1 MVQLLDSAGVEA
13 REVSRRRIDL
23 LWALAVGAL
32 ALHNAE
38 ELLLGLTGWIAE
50 HPWMPGRALHGDQ
63 AQFAISLAIVTAAVL
78 AIAVVAVTTR
88 AEWSAGA
95 LVGVAWALIINAGS
109 HLLMTTVSWSLM
121 PGTVSGA
128 LVLLPLGLL
137 IVRTLQPMRWT
148 TVSVLLAAFAAAM
161 LVFGSLVIAA
171 VLTTVLDAAR

>member
-1 MVQLLDSAGVEA
+1 MVRLLDSAGVEA

-32 ALHNAE
+32 VLHNAE
-38 ELLLGLTGWIAE
+38 ELLLGLTGWIAA

-63 AQFAISLAIVTAAVL
+63 AQFAIALAIVTAAVL
-78 AIAVVAVTTR
+78 AVAIVAVTTR
-88 AEWSAGA
+88 AEWSTGA
-95 LVGVAWALIINAGS
+95 LLSVAWALIINTGS
-109 HLLMTTVSWSLM
+109 HLMMSAMSWSLM

-137 IVRTLQPMRWT
+137 ITRTLPPMRWT
-148 TVSVLLAAFAAAM
+148 TMSVLMTVVAAAM

-171 VLTTVLDAAR
+171 ALTTLLEAVR